1 VSDGIDLDSLL
12 RDREAWV
19 RDSRRIER
27 HGDDCLAFKQLHEL
41 VVAKASPSLAVIR
54 HLAGCERCRTLLEKF
69 RET

>member
-1 VSDGIDLDSLL
+1 
-12 RDREAWV
+12 
-19 RDSRRIER
+19 
-27 HGDDCLAFKQLHEL
+27 LHEL